1 MIQYLPP
8 PRELS
13 RQLTETKWEA
23 GEQLLRENPLLKEYV
38 VEFEVGRYIYKLVRV
53 DTRMIRVHIRLRR

>member
-1 MIQYLPP
+1 MRYLPP

-23 GEQLLRENPLLKEYV
+23 GEQLLRENPLLKECV
-38 VEFEVGRYIYKLVRV
+38 VEFEVGQYIYKLVRV
-53 DTRMIRVHIRLRR
+53 DTRIVRVHIRLRG